1 MTSKNKSGS
10 PKDIDDVLSSIDSLL
25 DTAIDVKA
33 DDLPVLDLES
43 DSEAKL
49 TRQEQNEPKM
59 AVPQKTSGTRK
70 SVTRKKV
77 TKRKVTKATGQT
89 KKKKT
94 VIKNPASQKRVAI
107 TKKQTQKTNDRPNA
121 GQSSTEPD
129 SKLESDGESKTIE
142 VSNKQVKNNTT
153 ESDSGNNKASLKD
166 NNSESKPNS
175 SSNSTDFSLVRQ
187 ELPVLDEIITEE
199 EMALIA
205 AGKELPRRVIT
216 EKFAPKTT
224 TDKII
229 ELLTIHL
236 SDYNITRL
244 EYEYLHE
251 LIDELLE
258 EEKNKPK

>member
-1 MTSKNKSGS
+1 MNNKDKSGS
-10 PKDIDDVLSSIDSLL
+10 FKDIDDVLSSIDSLL
-25 DTAIDVKA
+25 DTAIDVEA

-49 TRQEQNEPKM
+49 TKQEQTEPKM
-59 AVPQKTSGTRK
+59 AAPQKT
-70 SVTRKKV
+70 SVTRKKI
-77 TKRKVTKATGQT
+77 TKRKVTKASGQT

-94 VIKNPASQKRVAI
+94 VVKNPAPQKRVAI
-107 TKKQTQKTNDRPNA
+107 TKKQPQQTDDRPNA
-121 GQSSTEPD
+121 GQSSTKPD
-129 SKLESDGESKTIE
+129 SKLESDGKSKTVE
-142 VSNKQVKNNTT
+142 VSNKQAKNDAT
-153 ESDSGNNKASLKD
+153 ESDSENKKASLKD

-175 SSNSTDFSLVRQ
+175 SSNGTDFSLARQ

-205 AGKELPRRVIT
+205 AGKQLPRRVIT
-216 EKFAPKTT
+216 EKFTPKTT

-236 SDYNITRL
+236 SDHNITRI